1 MRKSKGQQI
10 KYKMVKYQ
18 VNEKADKNE
27 EEVGKEEEVGQDAD
41 TVYGNRKSQRTWQKH
56 DGKHAGK
63 VGKV

>member
-1 MRKSKGQQI
+1 
-10 KYKMVKYQ
+10 MVKYQ

>member
-27 EEVGKEEEVGQDAD
+27 EEVGKEEEEEEEVQDAD
-41 TVYGNRKSQRTWQKH
+41 TVFENRKSQRT
-56 DGKHAGK
+56 
-63 VGKV
+63 

>member
-27 EEVGKEEEVGQDAD
+27 EEVGKEEEEVVGQDAD
-41 TVYGNRKSQRTWQKH
+41 KVYGNRKSQRT
-56 DGKHAGK
+56 
-63 VGKV
+63 